1 MEIVKLPFIEY
12 RDELAYM
19 EHLDNPDT
27 QAALRDEAKRWSK
40 ATANLPTKHW
50 LNLLQEADETMLG
63 KPHFIDNGIEVRYLD
78 HDLKR
83 LRYKK
88 RVWSCVYEY
97 TIFKDLLLI
106 IEDIKWQ
113 GSERKK
119 LTAYR
124 FSDDLTIAWSVE
136 NVGSMITSKGKII
149 IQTSQEVQRF
159 YTLEEITEKG
169 ERIPLVKS
177 RSLNQVVRA
186 SRIVGT
192 RLFYFQEGRRFRNI
206 YAYDFTTKHSKK
218 VLGKANLLGFSYP
231 FWWTDIAV
239 YNVKSTQ
246 QVWQIPD
253 NRKIADIIPVGGIED
268 GFFCQ
273 TITHQIVQLSFI
285 RDGKERILFEPN
297 TGGKLLVLDS
307 MKRSFL
313 WFSPTRRAQHLDI
326 SASFEVKLAAAP
338 DLGLEADYSLLTRE
352 GHHIPATTIFQKGKE
367 PRALIAYVYG
377 HYGIP
382 TPCHLIPRFL
392 PFIREGYAISL
403 IGVRGGGDN
412 GIAGW
417 DAARGHNRLVGLL
430 DYIAA
435 IPQIQALFNVKPAKT
450 ILYGRSAGGFH
461 VANAVQRVSKARAL
475 CGAVCAEV
483 PFVDVVKGCTNDV
496 IPVLRLEVDEFFNCE
511 DYDGFRAAASLDPLL
526 TTREGPGVP
535 ILTSGGLH
543 DTEVM
548 YWEPLKWTTLLRK
561 KGWRVACRIDAETG
575 HFMQGPYALEKR
587 AEESAWLHSAIGLD

>member
-1 MEIVKLPFIEY
+1 MEIVKLPFIQY

-19 EHLDNPDT
+19 EHLDHPDT
-27 QAALRDEAKRWSK
+27 QAAIRNEANRWSK
-40 ATANLPTKHW
+40 VVANLPIQHW
-50 LNLLQEADETMLG
+50 LKRFEEAEDLMLDE
-63 KPHFIDNGIEVRYLD
+63 PHYIDGDMEVRYLD
-78 HDLKR
+78 HDLKH
-83 LRYKK
+83 LTYKK
-88 RVWSCVYEY
+88 RVWPCIYEHSV
-97 TIFKDLLLI
+97 FRDLLLI

-124 FSDDLTIAWSVE
+124 LSDIKEMWSLE

-149 IQTSQEVQRF
+149 IQTSKEVQRF
-159 YTLEEITEKG
+159 YALEEITEDG
-169 ERIPLVKS
+169 QRIPLVKS

-186 SRIVGT
+186 SIIKGT
-192 RLFYFQEGRRFRNI
+192 RLFYFQEGRRFRSI
-206 YAYDFTTKHSKK
+206 YAYDFTTRSSRRI
-218 VLGKANLLGFSYP
+218 LSRPDLLGFSFP
-231 FWWTDIAV
+231 FWWSDTAV
-239 YNVKSTQ
+239 YNIKSTQ
-246 QVWQIPD
+246 LVWRVPD
-253 NRKIADIIPVGGIED
+253 NRKIVDIIPVSE

-273 TITHQIVQLSFI
+273 TITHQITQLSFV
-285 RDGKERILFEPN
+285 RGGTERILFTPN
-297 TGGKLLVLDS
+297 TGGKLLLLDA
-307 MKRSFL
+307 MKRKFL
-313 WFSPTRRAQHLDI
+313 WFSPTRRAQQLDI
-326 SASFEVKLAAAP
+326 SPTFEVKLENKP
-338 DLGLEADYSLLTRE
+338 DLGLEADYSLLFRE
-352 GHHIPATTIFQKGKE
+352 GHKIPATTIFQKGKE

-392 PFIREGYAISL
+392 PFIQEGYAVSF

-412 GIAGW
+412 GLEGW
-417 DAARGHNRLVGLL
+417 DAARGNNRLVGLL

-461 VANAVQRVSKARAL
+461 VANAVQKVSRPRTL

-496 IPVLRLEVDEFFNCE
+496 IPVLRLEIDEFFDCK
-511 DYDGFRAAASLDPLL
+511 DFDGFRAAASLDPLL
-526 TTREGPGVP
+526 TTHDGPGVP

-548 YWEPLKWTTLLRK
+548 YWEPLKWSALLRK
-561 KGWRVACRIDAETG
+561 KGWKVACRIDEETG
-575 HFMQGPYALEKR
+575 HFMQGPYSLVKR
-587 AEESAWLHSAIGLD
+587 AEESAWLHTCIGLD

>member
-12 RDELAYM
+12 SDELAYM

-27 QAALRDEAKRWSK
+27 QAALRDEANRWSK
-40 ATANLPTKHW
+40 VTAKLPTKRW
-50 LNLLQEADETMLG
+50 LKLLQEAEATMLEN
-63 KPHFIDNGIEVRYLD
+63 PHFIDQGIEVRYLD
-78 HDLKR
+78 HDLKH
-83 LRYKK
+83 LTYKK
-88 RVWSCVYEY
+88 RVWPCIYEHAV
-97 TIFKDLLLI
+97 FRDLLLI

-124 FSDDLTIAWSVE
+124 LDNLEEVWSVQ

-149 IQTSQEVQRF
+149 VQTSEEVQRF

-169 ERIPLVKS
+169 ERISIVKS
-177 RSLNQVVRA
+177 RSINQVVRA

-206 YAYDFTTKHSKK
+206 YVYDFTTKHSKK
-218 VLGKANLLGFSYP
+218 VTGKANLLGFSYP
-231 FWWTDIAV
+231 FWWTDTTI

-253 NRKIADIIPVGGIED
+253 KRKIADIIPTED

-273 TITHQIVQLSFI
+273 TNTQQIVQLSFI
-285 RDGKERILFEPN
+285 CDGKERVLFEPN
-297 TGGKLLVLDS
+297 TGGKLLLLDS
-307 MKRSFL
+307 MKHSFL

-326 SASFEVKLAAAP
+326 SASFEVKLEGAP

-392 PFIREGYAISL
+392 PFIRQGYAVSF

-412 GIAGW
+412 G
-417 DAARGHNRLVGLL
+417 
-430 DYIAA
+430 
-435 IPQIQALFNVKPAKT
+435 
-450 ILYGRSAGGFH
+450 
-461 VANAVQRVSKARAL
+461 
-475 CGAVCAEV
+475 
-483 PFVDVVKGCTNDV
+483 
-496 IPVLRLEVDEFFNCE
+496 LE
-511 DYDGFRAAASLDPLL
+511 G
-526 TTREGPGVP
+526 
-535 ILTSGGLH
+535 
-543 DTEVM
+543 
-548 YWEPLKWTTLLRK
+548 
-561 KGWRVACRIDAETG
+561 
-575 HFMQGPYALEKR
+575 
-587 AEESAWLHSAIGLD
+587 

>member
-27 QAALRDEAKRWSK
+27 QAALRDEATRWSK
-40 ATANLPTKHW
+40 AVAKLPVRRW
-50 LNLLQEADETMLG
+50 LHHLKEAETDMLE
-63 KPHFIDNGIEVRYLD
+63 KPHLVTGDMEVRYLD
-78 HDLKR
+78 HDLKH
-83 LRYKK
+83 LTYKK
-88 RVWSCVYEY
+88 RVWPCIYEHSV
-97 TIFKDLLLI
+97 FRDLLLV

-124 FSDDLTIAWSVE
+124 LGDLEEVWSVE

-149 IQTSQEVQRF
+149 VQTSQEVQRF
-159 YTLEEITEKG
+159 YTLEEITEEG
-169 ERIPLVKS
+169 QRIPLVKS
-177 RSLNQVVRA
+177 RSVNQVVRA
-186 SRIVGT
+186 SRVVGT

-206 YAYDFTTKHSKK
+206 YAYDFTTKHSKRILSK
-218 VLGKANLLGFSYP
+218 TNLLGFSYP
-231 FWWTDIAV
+231 FWWTDTAV
-239 YNVKSTQ
+239 YSVKSTQ
-246 QVWQIPD
+246 MVWQIPD
-253 NRKIADIIPVGGIED
+253 NRKIADIYPIDKEQD
-268 GFFCQ
+268 GFFCH
-273 TITHQIVQLSFI
+273 TITHQITELSFV
-285 RDGKERILFEPN
+285 RNSQEKRLFQPN
-297 TGGKLLVLDS
+297 TGGKLLLLDL

-326 SASFEVKLAAAP
+326 SSSFEVKLEAAP
-338 DLGLEADYSLLTRE
+338 DLGLEADYSLLSRE
-352 GHHIPATTIFQKGKE
+352 GHTIPATTIFQKGKE

-392 PFIREGYAISL
+392 PFIREGYAVSFIA
-403 IGVRGGGDN
+403 VRGGGDN
-412 GIAGW
+412 GLEGW
-417 DAARGHNRLVGLL
+417 DSARGNNRLVGLL

-435 IPQIQALFNVKPAKT
+435 IPQLQALVGVKPAKT

-461 VANAVQRVSKARAL
+461 VANAVQRVSQAKAL

-483 PFVDVVKGCTNDV
+483 PFVDVVKGCTNDI
-496 IPVLRLEVDEFFNCE
+496 IPVLRLEVDEFFNCKE
-511 DYDGFRAAASLDPLL
+511 YDGFRAAASLDPLL

-535 ILTSGGLH
+535 VLASGGLH

-561 KGWRVACRIDAETG
+561 KGWKVACRIDAETG
-575 HFMQGPYALEKR
+575 HFMQGQYSLEKR